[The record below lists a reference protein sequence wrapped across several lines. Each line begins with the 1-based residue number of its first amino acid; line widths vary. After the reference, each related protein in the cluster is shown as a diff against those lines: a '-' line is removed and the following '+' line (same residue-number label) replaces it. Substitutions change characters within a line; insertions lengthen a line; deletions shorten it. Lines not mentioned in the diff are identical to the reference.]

1 MPFPISRY
9 SKLILISLSLGLT
22 ACQTLKPI
30 QLTVHSQEQV
40 ENFAIQ
46 GKIGIRTPEQ
56 TNSAFYTW
64 VQQDKQYS
72 IELSGILGIG
82 LTQINGDAQQVSL
95 TNAQVG
101 TITAPTAEELLK
113 QATGWVAPISNL
125 KFWIQAQTRHSSAQV
140 QYDEQQRPIHMIE
153 DGWQV
158 QLDYNDLNSKPY
170 RLILTQA
177 LENNQQNRITMIIQ
191 NR

>member
-1 MPFPISRY
+1 MSFSLNSY
-9 SKLILISLSLGLT
+9 AKLTFISLSLSLT
-22 ACQTLKPI
+22 ACQTLQPI
-30 QLTVHSQEQV
+30 QPTIHSQEQV

-64 VQQDKQYS
+64 IQQNEQYS

-113 QATGWVAPISNL
+113 QATGWIAPISNL
-125 KFWIQAQTRHSSAQV
+125 KFWIQAQARHASAQV
-140 QYDEQQRPIHMIE
+140 QYDTQQRPTIIVE
-153 DGWQV
+153 DDWQV
-158 QLDYNDLNSKPY
+158 ELDYNDLNTKPY
-170 RLILTQA
+170 RLILTQTI
-177 LENNQQNRITMIIQ
+177 ENNKQNRITMIIQ

>member
-1 MPFPISRY
+1 MSFSLNHY
-9 SKLILISLSLGLT
+9 AKLTLISLSLSLT

-30 QLTVHSQEQV
+30 QPTVHSQEQV

-64 VQQDKQYS
+64 VQQDEQYS

-82 LTQINGDAQQVSL
+82 LTQIDGDAQQVSL

-101 TITAPTAEELLK
+101 TITAPTAEQLLK

-125 KFWIQAQTRHSSAQV
+125 KFWIQAHARHSYAQI
-140 QYDEQQRPIHMIE
+140 QYDEQQRPTIIVE

-158 QLDYNDLNSKPY
+158 ELDYNDSNTKPY

>member
-1 MPFPISRY
+1 MSFSLNHY
-9 SKLILISLSLGLT
+9 AKLTLISLSLSLT

-30 QLTVHSQEQV
+30 QPTVHSQEQV

-64 VQQDKQYS
+64 VQQDEQYS

-82 LTQINGDAQQVSL
+82 LTQIDGDAQQVSL

-140 QYDEQQRPIHMIE
+140 QYDEQQRPTIIVE

-158 QLDYNDLNSKPY
+158 ELDYNDLNSKPY

>member
-1 MPFPISRY
+1 MLFSFSHY
-9 SKLILISLSLGLT
+9 AKLTLISLSLGLT

-30 QLTVHSQEQV
+30 QPTTLSQEHS

-64 VQQDKQYS
+64 VQQDEQYS

-113 QATGWVAPISNL
+113 QATGWIAPISNL
-125 KFWIQAQTRHSSAQV
+125 KFWIQAQARHADTQI
-140 QYDEQQRPIHMIE
+140 QYDTQQRPTLIVE

-158 QLDYNDLNSKPY
+158 ELDYNDLNTKPY

-177 LENNQQNRITMIIQ
+177 LENNKQNRITMIIQ

>member
-1 MPFPISRY
+1 MSFSLNHY
-9 SKLILISLSLGLT
+9 AKLTLISLSLSLT

-30 QLTVHSQEQV
+30 QPTVHSQEQV

-64 VQQDKQYS
+64 VQQDEQYS

-82 LTQINGDAQQVSL
+82 LTQIDGDAQQVSL

-140 QYDEQQRPIHMIE
+140 QYDTQQRPTIIVE

-158 QLDYNDLNSKPY
+158 ELDYNDSNTKPY

>member
-1 MPFPISRY
+1 MSFSLNHY
-9 SKLILISLSLGLT
+9 AKLTLISLSLSLT

-30 QLTVHSQEQV
+30 QPTVHSQEQV

-64 VQQDKQYS
+64 VQQDEQYS

-82 LTQINGDAQQVSL
+82 LTQIDGDAQQVSL

-113 QATGWVAPISNL
+113 QATSWVAPISNL
-125 KFWIQAQTRHSSAQV
+125 KFWIQAHARHSSAQV
-140 QYDEQQRPIHMIE
+140 QYDEQQRPTIIVE

-158 QLDYNDLNSKPY
+158 QLDYNDSNTKPY

>member
-30 QLTVHSQEQV
+30 QPTVHSQEQV

-64 VQQDKQYS
+64 VQQDEQYS

-82 LTQINGDAQQVSL
+82 LTQIDGDAQQVSL

-158 QLDYNDLNSKPY
+158 QLDYNDSNTKPY

>member
-1 MPFPISRY
+1 MSFSLNHY
-9 SKLILISLSLGLT
+9 AKLTLISLSLSLT

-30 QLTVHSQEQV
+30 QPTVHSQEQV

-64 VQQDKQYS
+64 VQQDEQYS

-113 QATGWVAPISNL
+113 QATGWIAPISNL
-125 KFWIQAQTRHSSAQV
+125 KFWIQAQARHADTQI
-140 QYDEQQRPIHMIE
+140 QYDTQQRPTLIVE

-158 QLDYNDLNSKPY
+158 ELDYNDLNTKPY